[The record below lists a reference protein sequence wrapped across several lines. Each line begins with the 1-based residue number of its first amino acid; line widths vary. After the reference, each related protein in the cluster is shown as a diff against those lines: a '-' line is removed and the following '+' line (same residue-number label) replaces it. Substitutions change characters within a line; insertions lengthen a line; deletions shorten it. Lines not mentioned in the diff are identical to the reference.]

1 MRLPV
6 QRWQRGV
13 RGLWGHLAHGLP
25 VSFDPSKR
33 KLIDTAFGTLRPAVR
48 SFADLGGVWRVEA
61 GYTFYALDHYPIDRA
76 YLVDTDITPRVSSKA
91 GEYPQLDL
99 INGNFGDPSVAETI
113 GRVDAVFL
121 FDVLLHQVTPNW
133 DEILRMY
140 AQVTDCFLIYNQQ
153 FIASDKTVRL
163 ADLGK
168 EAYFQHVKMDPAIPH
183 YRDFWEKPEEM
194 HPQYQRPWR
203 DIHNVWQWGI
213 TDRDLESLL
222 NGLGFVLRHKRNCG
236 RFSTW
241 ESFENHAFV
250 FTR

>member
-1 MRLPV
+1 MKLPV

-25 VSFDPSKR
+25 VSFDPCKR

-61 GYTFYALDHYPIDRA
+61 GYTFY
-76 YLVDTDITPRVSSKA
+76 S
-91 GEYPQLDL
+91 
-99 INGNFGDPSVAETI
+99 
-113 GRVDAVFL
+113 
-121 FDVLLHQVTPNW
+121 
-133 DEILRMY
+133 
-140 AQVTDCFLIYNQQ
+140 
-153 FIASDKTVRL
+153 
-163 ADLGK
+163 DLGK
-168 EAYFQHVKMDPAIPH
+168 KAYFQHVKMDPAIPH

-194 HPQYQRPWR
+194 HPQYQRPWW

-213 TDRDLESLL
+213 TDRDLESFL

-236 RFSTW
+236 RFSSW